1 MGAEVRIARAGAWNV
16 MEVDSATICVYETTR
31 VYPPSLKEHGKS
43 GHMKRRYVMVTR
55 CEAAVMVKRA

>member
-31 VYPPSLKEHGKS
+31 VYPPSLKEHGLRAGYIS
-43 GHMKRRYVMVTR
+43 R
-55 CEAAVMVKRA
+55 CARSRTVRVGT